1 MILLEFRK
9 SVALVC
15 PKKENAWP
23 GDRFAPSCRWR
34 PERKFGEAS
43 ALALGCTACNS
54 YLDNVVLINVFCH
67 E

>member
-9 SVALVC
+9 GVALVC
-15 PKKENAWP
+15 PKENAWP
-23 GDRFAPSCRWR
+23 GDRFAPSCR

-43 ALALGCTACNS
+43 ALALGCTVCNS